1 MELQLEIQ
9 KNDLGKAL
17 DWQFSECE
25 MAMIKLLKA
34 AVETQ
39 DYAYILKKRL
49 LKRLWGVLIL
59 EIQNAEAFHK
69 KFPDSFKTWEK
80 FQGLTDSHF
89 ETMKLIF

>member
-1 MELQLEIQ
+1 
-9 KNDLGKAL
+9 
-17 DWQFSECE
+17 

-69 KFPDSFKTWEK
+69 KFPDSFKT
-80 FQGLTDSHF
+80 
-89 ETMKLIF
+89 